1 MYDITNFLHK
11 INDILDSS
19 SIICDPILK
28 IQYET
33 DWNNRYVETAI
44 AVLFPSSVVQIQQIV
59 NLCQLSNVGIVPQ
72 GGNTSK
78 SGASV
83 PGYINKPQIILN
95 LAKLNQILA
104 IDTMNNSILVEAGC
118 TLKAV
123 TEAALQHDRYFPL
136 YIASNKE
143 CQIGGNIAT
152 NAGGIHVI
160 KYGAMR
166 NLVFGL
172 EVVLPNGQ
180 IINQIHQLYKNNT
193 NFDLNQLFIGSEGT
207 LGIITKASLKLSPKP
222 QGYCAVMLGLTSLD
236 AAVVL
241 LRQLQA
247 KYDVCAFEILNKEVQ
262 QLYSRELIKHPIPVT
277 NEWVILFEL
286 EVDNWFHKEELEGW
300 LQSCGIKS
308 DQIRLA
314 INETERDYLWFIRE
328 NIALVQKN
336 AGLAIKHDI
345 SLPID
350 KISLFI
356 KINQQRLESLK
367 LNVAILVF
375 GHLGD
380 GNLHYNIQFY
390 GFDSQVLQQVKQHIN
405 KIVYEDVMELGGSI
419 SAEHGIGQF
428 KKDWFYKYYDKES
441 YNLALA
447 LKKVIDP
454 ANILNPSKIFDI

>member
-1 MYDITNFLHK
+1 MHDITNFLHQL
-11 INDILDSS
+11 NDILDSG

-28 IQYET
+28 VQYET

-44 AVLFPSSVVQIQQIV
+44 AVLFPSSVFQIRQIV
-59 NLCQLSNVGIVPQ
+59 NLCQLWNVGIVPQ

-83 PGYINKPQIILN
+83 PGCVNKPQVILN
-95 LAKLNQILA
+95 LVKLNRILA
-104 IDTMNNSILVEAGC
+104 IDTMNNSLLVEAGC

-123 TEAALQHDRYFPL
+123 TEAALQNERYFPL

-160 KYGAMR
+160 KYGVMR

-180 IINQIHQLYKNNT
+180 IVNQIHQLYKNNT

-222 QGYCAVMLGLTSLD
+222 QGYCAVMLGLRDLD
-236 AAVVL
+236 AAVAL
-241 LRQLQA
+241 LRQLQTSYA
-247 KYDVCAFEILNKEVQ
+247 VCAFEILNKKVQ
-262 QLYSRELIKHPIPVT
+262 LLYSRELIKHPIPVSD
-277 NEWVILFEL
+277 EWVILFEL
-286 EVDNWFHKEELEGW
+286 EIDNWFHKEELESW
-300 LQSCGIKS
+300 LQIRGIKA
-308 DQIRLA
+308 DQMRIA
-314 INETERDYLWFIRE
+314 MNKDERDYLWFIRE

-350 KISLFI
+350 KISSFI
-356 KINQQRLESLK
+356 NNNQRRLESLK

-390 GFDSQVLQQVKQHIN
+390 GFDSQALGQVKQQIN

-441 YNLALA
+441 YNLGLA
-447 LKKVIDP
+447 LKNVIDP
-454 ANILNPSKIFDI
+454 ANILNPGKIFDI